1 MCPARSVPGHGRN
14 SGGSPEKTQIER
26 PRLPSLG
33 SAPVLARGAR
43 SRRSGV
49 ALLHDIKSGATFPST
64 GAGARALCCTL
75 AHLTYRQLCRLV
87 QRPSETGTAI
97 AARKR
102 ALSEWDKANPGAVYD
117 PELFRREILPKLAGV
132 KLSEIVKATGLSKS
146 YASQV
151 RAGKFTPR
159 RIDMACLAELVG
171 VTQPA
176 RYAR

>member
-1 MCPARSVPGHGRN
+1 
-14 SGGSPEKTQIER
+14 
-26 PRLPSLG
+26 
-33 SAPVLARGAR
+33 
-43 SRRSGV
+43 
-49 ALLHDIKSGATFPST
+49 
-64 GAGARALCCTL
+64 
-75 AHLTYRQLCRLV
+75 
-87 QRPSETGTAI
+87 
-97 AARKR
+97 
-102 ALSEWDKANPGAVYD
+102 
-117 PELFRREILPKLAGV
+117 V

>member
-1 MCPARSVPGHGRN
+1 M
-14 SGGSPEKTQIER
+14 
-26 PRLPSLG
+26 
-33 SAPVLARGAR
+33 
-43 SRRSGV
+43 
-49 ALLHDIKSGATFPST
+49 
-64 GAGARALCCTL
+64 
-75 AHLTYRQLCRLV
+75 
-87 QRPSETGTAI
+87 
-97 AARKR
+97 
-102 ALSEWDKANPGAVYD
+102 DKANPGAVYD